1 MTKIT
6 APAERSGHSDV
17 SRDVM
22 QAYTLV
28 VLVEDRLGAVD
39 RVFSLFRRRRANM
52 QTLVL
57 GRCELPDVIR
67 ITVAVNDSEVGI
79 DHLVEQLRKIIDVR
93 KVAHFMA
100 QQAITRE
107 LALIK
112 VSRIEEHTRAII
124 ELASLFG
131 ATVVDLTASTVTL
144 EVSGSS
150 EKIDKLVGQVQRYG
164 IREIVRT
171 GSVAMAYDAEDK

>member
-1 MTKIT
+1 MTKII

-17 SRDVM
+17 SRDVT

-28 VLVEDRLGAVD
+28 VLVEDRPGAVD

-57 GRCELPDVIR
+57 GRCELPEVIR

-79 DHLVEQLRKIIDVR
+79 DHLVEQLRKIVDVR
-93 KVAHFMA
+93 KVSHFTA

-107 LALIK
+107 VALIR
-112 VSRIEEHTRAII
+112 VSSTEEHAHAII
-124 ELASLFG
+124 ELGSLFG
-131 ATVVDLTASTVTL
+131 ATVVDFTASTIML
-144 EVSGSS
+144 EVSGNS
-150 EKIDKLVGQVQRYG
+150 EKIEKLISQVQRYG

-171 GSVAMAYDAEDK
+171 GCVAMSYGAGNK

>member
-1 MTKIT
+1 M
-6 APAERSGHSDV
+6 
-17 SRDVM
+17 
-22 QAYTLV
+22 
-28 VLVEDRLGAVD
+28 
-39 RVFSLFRRRRANM
+39 
-52 QTLVL
+52 
-57 GRCELPDVIR
+57 
-67 ITVAVNDSEVGI
+67 NDSEVGI

-112 VSRIEEHTRAII
+112 VSSTGEHTRAII

-171 GSVAMAYDAEDK
+171 GSVAMAYDADDK